1 MTYRDRAVQ
10 CPRCGVELTR
20 ADARDRWRCGKC
32 KGALFS
38 VGEVVRELVV
48 TAPDLV
54 GTGGVVGL
62 TTLGRRTIAPLLDCS
77 VCGGPMEPVFLG
89 GVDVDR
95 CYHDE
100 LIWFDRGEL
109 ALVVDVATDQHRDR
123 DQSWLVRMLAFW
135 FIG

>member
-1 MTYRDRAVQ
+1 MSFRDRAIQ
-10 CPRCGVELTR
+10 CPRCAIELIR
-20 ADARDRWRCGKC
+20 ADERDRWRCTKC
-32 KGALFS
+32 KGALFA
-38 VGEVVRELVV
+38 VGEVVHELVV

-54 GTGGVVGL
+54 GSGGVAGL
-62 TTLGRRTIAPLLDCS
+62 TTFGRRTIAPLVDCS
-77 VCGGPMEPVFLG
+77 VCGAPMEPVFLG

-109 ALVVDVATDQHRDR
+109 ALVVDVAADQHRVR
-123 DQSWLVRMLAFW
+123 EQSWLVRLLAFW